1 MVPSDSGFLTRRAM
15 ERLEFARKSPPPPPL
30 NFGGKPR
37 KINGFYRFSLGWF
50 VRFLG
55 SCSRP
60 ASLFPVS
67 STLVLISIFC
77 PAAQAADLI
86 RCPDWQRYVTP
97 AVTLRTTPPKR
108 SFDVALAESRPGE
121 SRADAA
127 NRAAGQGV
135 PTHTP
140 GRSSRPESN
149 RANAESGAPL
159 PLPEAFRRGTKPNI
173 AQNSATNR
181 TARGSRPSGQSAAQ
195 APTRCQYSVVAGD
208 TLSKIAARRLGDGK
222 RWPELARA
230 NALTATSILRIGQS
244 LHLPCAPGRQ
254 AGVSPSAPQ
263 STTTPPLPVWT
274 ARPGEFVADVVDRWA
289 KRAGHTVVR
298 DGVEEWKI
306 TVPVRISGNFKDAL
320 DQLVVGFEGS
330 GRPLAISLY
339 ANKVIRIGRP
349 L

>member
-1 MVPSDSGFLTRRAM
+1 MQ
-15 ERLEFARKSPPPPPL
+15 
-30 NFGGKPR
+30 
-37 KINGFYRFSLGWF
+37 
-50 VRFLG
+50 RFLG
-55 SCSRP
+55 AFLACISGLRANRAS
-60 ASLFPVS
+60 SLFGS
-67 STLVLISIFC
+67 GTLVLISIFC
-77 PAAQAADLI
+77 LPAQAAELI

-97 AVTLRTTPPKR
+97 AVALRTTPPKR
-108 SFDVALAESRPGE
+108 SFDAALVESSARE

-127 NRAAGQGV
+127 NRAAGQGA
-135 PTHTP
+135 
-140 GRSSRPESN
+140 RSAPNRPAATAS
-149 RANAESGAPL
+149 APESGAPL
-159 PLPEAFRRGTKPNI
+159 PLPDAFRRGTKPNI

-230 NALTATSILRIGQS
+230 NALTATSILRIGQT

-306 TVPVRISGNFKDAL
+306 TVPVRISGSFKDAL

>member
-1 MVPSDSGFLTRRAM
+1 M
-15 ERLEFARKSPPPPPL
+15 ERLEFARKSPPPPIISEQYQGDRCGL
-30 NFGGKPR
+30 Q
-37 KINGFYRFSLGWF
+37 
-50 VRFLG
+50 RFLG
-55 SCSRP
+55 AFLACISGLRANRAS
-60 ASLFPVS
+60 SLFGS
-67 STLVLISIFC
+67 GTLVLISIFC
-77 PAAQAADLI
+77 LPVQAAELI

-97 AVTLRTTPPKR
+97 AVALRTTPPKR
-108 SFDVALAESRPGE
+108 SFDAALAESRPGE

-127 NRAAGQGV
+127 NTPAGQGARSV
-135 PTHTP
+135 PNRPATASP
-140 GRSSRPESN
+140 APES
-149 RANAESGAPL
+149 AAPL

-181 TARGSRPSGQSAAQ
+181 VTSPSRRSVSQSGQSAAQ

-230 NALTATSILRIGQS
+230 NALTATSILRIGQT

-306 TVPVRISGNFKDAL
+306 TVPVRISGSFKDAL